1 MQQEDPM
8 STSTPNAG
16 SISEKTWSTTLM
28 LCIFL
33 GGLAGHRFYV
43 GKTGSA
49 ILFIFTAGG
58 FLVWWAIDLI
68 KIAKGEFTDN
78 EGRLIPKP

>member
-1 MQQEDPM
+1 M

-16 SISEKTWSTTLM
+16 AISDKTWSTTLM
-28 LCIFL
+28 LCIFV
-33 GGLAGHRFYV
+33 GGFAGHRFYT

-49 ILFIFTAGG
+49 FLFIVTAGG
-58 FLVWWAIDLI
+58 FLIWWIIDLI
-68 KIAKGEFTDN
+68 KIIKGEFTDS